1 MSDDIE
7 LYRAWRDGDRDAGSR
22 IIDRYLESIG
32 RFFANKVTDPAD
44 IEDLVGATFE
54 RCAAS
59 LGKFQ
64 ESSSFRTYLF
74 GIARNVWRDYIKKKR
89 RRGDAVDFSVT
100 QLEDLGP
107 SPSVLIGDR
116 QEQII
121 LLRALRQIPLELQVV
136 IELSYFEKMTQ
147 AQIAET
153 LGIPAGTAASRLRRG
168 KRAVI
173 DRIAELAS
181 DKALLES
188 TMHGLQ
194 DWIAKVRAELDA
206 EQDT

>member
-1 MSDDIE
+1 MNDDIE

-59 LGKFQ
+59 LGRF
-64 ESSSFRTYLF
+64 EEASSFRTYLF

-89 RRGDAVDFSVT
+89 RRGDGVDFSVT

-107 SPSVLIGDR
+107 SPSVVLGER

-121 LLRALRQIPLELQVV
+121 LLKALRQIPLELQIV
-136 IELSYFEKMTQ
+136 IELSYFEKMSQ

-153 LGIPAGTAASRLRRG
+153 LAIPPGTAASRLRRG
-168 KRAVI
+168 KKALL
-173 DRIAELAS
+173 DRVSALAS

-188 TMHGLQ
+188 TLHGLQ
-194 DWIAKVRAELDA
+194 DWIDKIRQEL
-206 EQDT
+206 EP